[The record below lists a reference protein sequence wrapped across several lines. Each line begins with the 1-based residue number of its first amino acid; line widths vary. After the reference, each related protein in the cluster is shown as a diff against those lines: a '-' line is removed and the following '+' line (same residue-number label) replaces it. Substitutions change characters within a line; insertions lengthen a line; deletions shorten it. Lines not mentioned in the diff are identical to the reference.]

1 MPHRK
6 PPRDKPATATIESVN
21 ARQPENPRL
30 AKQHAQRELRPVERI
45 LFERYHEPLRG
56 AVLELSPGGSH
67 LTDEL
72 VAGAAS
78 YTGVGPSGAVIA
90 VARHLHRTGRFI
102 HADLRDLDQFSEH
115 EFTAV
120 VAGRCAVDLFGDEG
134 RRDLLRGIHR
144 VLAPGGLFIFSSHNL
159 DTASGA
165 GAPEPEAD
173 RGRSGLA
180 GRLFRRNRRD
190 LEQLQEQ
197 GLDYAVRAGSELDA
211 SPLQYHITRDGQ
223 ERQLTELGFRLIESL
238 DLDARPV
245 PAGEAVSTVR
255 ELHYVAQPARLAV

>member
-1 MPHRK
+1 MPNPK
-6 PPRDKPATATIESVN
+6 PPRDKSAPATIQSVN
-21 ARQPENPRL
+21 ARHPENPRL
-30 AKQHAQRELRPVERI
+30 AKQHAQRELRAVEQTV
-45 LFERYHEPLRG
+45 FERYQEPLQG
-56 AVLELSPGGSH
+56 SVLELSPGGSR

-72 VAGAAS
+72 IARAAS
-78 YTGVGPSGAVIA
+78 YTGIGPSGAVIA
-90 VARHLHRTGRFI
+90 VARHLHRTGRFV

-115 EFTAV
+115 EFTSV
-120 VAGRCAVDLFGDEG
+120 MAGRCAIDLFGDDG
-134 RRDLLRGIHR
+134 RRELLRGIHR

-159 DTASGA
+159 DTASA
-165 GAPEPEAD
+165 AEPEAEPD

-211 SPLQYHITRDGQ
+211 SPLQYHISRDGQ
-223 ERQLTELGFRLIESL
+223 ERQLTELGFRLIECL

-245 PAGEAVSTVR
+245 PPGEAVSTVR